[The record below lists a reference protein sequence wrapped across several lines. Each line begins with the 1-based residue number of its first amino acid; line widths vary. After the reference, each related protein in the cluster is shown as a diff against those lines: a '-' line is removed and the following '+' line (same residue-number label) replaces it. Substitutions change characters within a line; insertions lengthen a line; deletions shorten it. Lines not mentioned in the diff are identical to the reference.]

1 MTVCCLSGQARRVRD
16 GMSTLA
22 ITFLVL
28 FLFALVALF
37 VVVTRKQKDDIS
49 RILAEEE
56 AIIAEERRMFGY
68 LHDLAEAI
76 SRTDNPATVHRLIVE
91 GAMRVTESCGG
102 ALYLV
107 DGEDGPLVP
116 RHVSD
121 QCPPLIELT
130 DQIVSNAQSNPSSLL
145 SFLRLQTIPAASG
158 LVGRVF
164 ASQKSELLSDL
175 RRDGALTGPVHP
187 TQEKTTAMVGPLV
200 SGNRRLG
207 VLAVVADSTKRTFS
221 QNDFEVFNSLAEQS
235 AFALANAMAHQDA
248 QAKRQIEAELRSASE
263 IQRILLPDKDPPLD
277 GFIVAGKNIPARVLS
292 GDYYDYLQ
300 LDGSHFGAVIADVSG
315 KGTAAA
321 LITAM
326 CRSVLRS
333 KAASSLSPA
342 AVLAAVNRLLHPD
355 IREDMFIS
363 MIYLVLDRATSQ
375 VTFSRAGHTYPLLWR
390 KKTNTVEEIKSGGL
404 AVGID
409 RGEVFERVTKDCSF
423 TLEPGDCLLLYT
435 DGVNEAMDAHGDEFG
450 EERIKT
456 ALAALAPQGARAVV
470 SGLISELERFL
481 GGKRSHDDITLIA
494 LQKAA

>member
-1 MTVCCLSGQARRVRD
+1 
-16 GMSTLA
+16 MSTLA
-22 ITFLVL
+22 IIFL
-28 FLFALVALF
+28 FLFLIALGALF
-37 VVVTRKQKDDIS
+37 VVVTRKQKDDLS
-49 RILAEEE
+49 RLQAEED

-76 SRTDNPATVHRLIVE
+76 SSTDSPGAVHQLIVE
-91 GAMRVTESCGG
+91 GAMRVTESKAG
-102 ALYLV
+102 ALYLLEPDSQV
-107 DGEDGPLVP
+107 LVP

-121 QCPPLIELT
+121 QCPPLVELD
-130 DQIVSNAQSNPSSLL
+130 DQVVANAQSNAFSLL
-145 SFLRLQTIPAASG
+145 SFLRLQSITADAG

-164 ASQKSELLSDL
+164 TGQKPELLHDL
-175 RRDGALTGPVHP
+175 LSNGGLEGPKHSS
-187 TQEKTTAMVGPLV
+187 QEQTTVMIGPLV

-207 VLAVVADSTKRTFS
+207 VLAVAANAARRTFS
-221 QNDFEVFNSLAEQS
+221 QNDFEVFNSLTEQS
-235 AFALANAMAHQDA
+235 AFALANAMAHQEA
-248 QAKRQIEAELRSASE
+248 HAKRQIEAELRSASE
-263 IQRILLPDKDPPLD
+263 IQRILLPDKDPPLN
-277 GFIVAGKNIPARVLS
+277 GFVIAGKNIPARVLS
-292 GDYYDYLQ
+292 GDYYDYIP
-300 LDGSHFGAVIADVSG
+300 LDDLRFGAVIADVSG

-333 KAASSLSPA
+333 NASASLAPS

-363 MIYLVLDRATSQ
+363 MIYMVLDQATSQ
-375 VTFSRAGHTYPLLWR
+375 VTLSRAGHTYPLLWR
-390 KKTNTVEEIKSGGL
+390 KKSNTVEEIKSGGL

-435 DGVNEAMDAHGDEFG
+435 DGVNEAMDARGDEFG

-456 ALAALAPQGARAVV
+456 VLAALAPQGARAVV
-470 SGLISELERFL
+470 SGLIEEVEQFL

>member
-1 MTVCCLSGQARRVRD
+1 
-16 GMSTLA
+16 MSTLA
-22 ITFLVL
+22 TIFLIL
-28 FLFALVALF
+28 FLIALAALF
-37 VVVTRKQKDDIS
+37 IVVVRRQKDSIT

-76 SRTDNPATVHRLIVE
+76 SRTDNQGTVHRLIVE

-107 DGEDGPLVP
+107 DGEGSALVP
-116 RHVSD
+116 RHISD
-121 QCPPLIELT
+121 LCPPLIELT
-130 DQIVSNAQSNPSSLL
+130 DQVVSNANANPSSLL
-145 SFLRLQTIPAASG
+145 SFLRLQTVVGDSG

-164 ASQKSELLSDL
+164 ASQKPELLTDL
-175 RRDGALTGPVHP
+175 RRAGALTGPSHP
-187 TQEKTTAMVGPLV
+187 TQDGNTVMIAPLV
-200 SGNRRLG
+200 SGSRRLG
-207 VLAVVADSTKRTFS
+207 VLAVVADSAKRNFS
-221 QNDFEVFNSLAEQS
+221 QNDFEVFNSLTEQS
-235 AFALANAMAHQDA
+235 AFALANAIAHQEA
-248 QAKRQIEAELRSASE
+248 HAKRQIEAELRSASE
-263 IQRILLPDKDPPLD
+263 IQRILLPAKDPPLD
-277 GFIVAGKNIPARVLS
+277 GFVVAGKNIPARVLS

-300 LDGSHFGAVIADVSG
+300 LDGAHFGAVIADVSG

-333 KAASSLSPA
+333 NASISPSPA

-363 MIYLVLDRATSQ
+363 MIYMVLDRATGG
-375 VTFSRAGHTYPLLWR
+375 VTLSRAGHTYPLLWR
-390 KKTNTVEEIKSGGL
+390 KSTNAVEEIRSGGL

-435 DGVNEAMDAHGDEFG
+435 DGVNEAMDARGDEFG

-456 ALAALAPQGARAVV
+456 ALARLAPQGARAVV
-470 SGLISELERFL
+470 SGLIAELEQFL